1 MEFIENSPEDLSSY
15 FENTPD
21 LVCIAKKS
29 GYFKSINKA
38 VVDKLGYSKEELL
51 SRPINSFIYPEDLD
65 ITKRTRWEMFEGKP
79 LVNFENRYI
88 TKAGKIIWLHWTSF
102 YLPKSECVFAIAK
115 DITDKK
121 EIEKN
126 IEDKYREYKKLA
138 HHFKGNIETDRQK
151 FAEELHEELAQ
162 IAAVI
167 KLNLS
172 SVTNSLPH
180 LPVAVRERIEL
191 ASGLSELLIKTI
203 RKISFDVS
211 PYMLEYE
218 FLNDALA
225 TLCTDFAS
233 LHSIPCLLETDYE
246 EESLSNEIKI
256 DFFRICQEALKN
268 VINHAQA
275 ESVNINILQNEEK
288 VFLTIFDN
296 GKGFDVNK
304 ERQRSGLSTISD
316 RVASI
321 NGKLKISSKPGEG
334 TMIRVEVDRQP
345 VISYKL

>member
-1 MEFIENSPEDLSSY
+1 MDFNENSPDDLSSY

-51 SRPINSFIYPEDLD
+51 ARPINSFIYPEDLE

-88 TKAGKIIWLHWTSF
+88 TKSGKIIWLHWTSY
-102 YLPKSECVFAIAK
+102 YLPKSHCVFAIAK

-121 EIEKN
+121 IIEKN

-138 HHFKGNIETDRQK
+138 HHFKGNIEADRQK
-151 FAEELHEELAQ
+151 FAEELREELAQ

-167 KLNLS
+167 KLNLN
-172 SVTNSLPH
+172 SVSNSLPD
-180 LPVAVRERIEL
+180 LPASILERIEL
-191 ASGLSELLIKTI
+191 ASDLSELLIKTI

-218 FLNDALA
+218 YLNDALN
-225 TLCTDFAS
+225 TLCTDFSS
-233 LHSIPCLLETDYE
+233 LHSIPCLLETEYDDGL
-246 EESLSNEIKI
+246 LSNEIKI

-275 ESVNINILQNEEK
+275 KSVTINIRQNEK
-288 VFLTIFDN
+288 KILLSIFDN
-296 GKGFDVNK
+296 GKGFDAKK
-304 ERQRSGLSTISD
+304 ESQRSGLSTITD

-321 NGKLKISSKPGEG
+321 NGKLTISSKPGEG
-334 TMIRVEVDRQP
+334 TMISVEVD
-345 VISYKL
+345 KL